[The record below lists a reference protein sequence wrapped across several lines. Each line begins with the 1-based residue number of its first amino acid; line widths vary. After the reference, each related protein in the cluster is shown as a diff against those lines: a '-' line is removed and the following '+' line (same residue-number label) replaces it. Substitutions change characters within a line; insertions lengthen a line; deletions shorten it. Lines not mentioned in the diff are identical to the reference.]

1 MSEHVQAV
9 ADVAQAAY
17 FRLHLLRER
26 CDLAAVLAKHTKSL
40 TRCTTE
46 GDLRPMSDIR
56 RHIRTIERE
65 LQSIDRMVE
74 ALDDRFQMKQRPP
87 CQSRLGAGLR

>member
-1 MSEHVQAV
+1 MSEGVRAV
-9 ADVAQAAY
+9 ADAAQAAY
-17 FRLHLLRER
+17 FRLHLLQER
-26 CDLAAVLAKHTKSL
+26 RDLAAMLARHTKSL

-46 GDLRPMSDIR
+46 GDMRPMSDIR

-74 ALDDRFQMKQRPP
+74 ALDDRFPDEAATTESEPTR
-87 CQSRLGAGLR
+87 RRA